1 MVRHGQEDA
10 RRGLKAIPVPILK
23 PVLKPILK
31 PMIEPVVMRLDRH
44 EDLLLQMK
52 TTLDVQFQRIAAL
65 QAQMDHLL
73 ATIRGLARDGCDS
86 FGS

>member
-1 MVRHGQEDA
+1 MLSSA
-10 RRGLKAIPVPILK
+10 MAKKTLRRGLKAIPIPVLK
-23 PVLKPILK
+23 PVLKPI
-31 PMIEPVVMRLDRH
+31 IEPVVLRLDRH

-73 ATIRGLARDGCDS
+73 ATIRGRS
-86 FGS
+86 